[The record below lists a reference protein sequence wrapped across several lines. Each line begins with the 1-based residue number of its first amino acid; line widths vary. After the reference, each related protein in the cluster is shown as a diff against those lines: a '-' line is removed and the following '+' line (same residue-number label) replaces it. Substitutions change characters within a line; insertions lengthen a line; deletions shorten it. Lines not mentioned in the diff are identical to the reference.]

1 MPEKRDWVL
10 SKINQQN
17 NWRKSCI
24 NLIASD
30 NVNSKWVEMAYKSD
44 FSHRYAEGTPY
55 NRYYEGTR
63 FIDEIEDKAN
73 KFFAGQLGGK
83 YADVRPISGAI
94 ANMAAMR
101 AFAKPGDIIASLSV
115 PAGAHSSH
123 QKGGVAGG
131 ILGLNPIK
139 VAFNGKDFELDPDL
153 SSQIIRH
160 TKPKLAIIGA
170 SLIPFPL
177 EIEGI
182 AEACRDVK
190 CKLIYDSAHVF
201 GLIFAGK
208 FQNPFKEGA
217 DLITSSTHKTFPGPQ
232 GGIIIGN
239 LEEEWHEVQ
248 RSIFPRILS
257 NHHLH
262 RIPALLVAGYE
273 MKKFGEAYANQILKN
288 AVALAEAL
296 KEEGFNVCAESRGF
310 TKSHQVVVDVS
321 DLGGGWK
328 VAKALDK
335 VNIVLNKNL
344 LPWDRITRDTLKNP
358 SGIRLGVQ
366 EMTRF
371 GMKES
376 EMKEIARFISRV
388 VIKGESSDRVGQDI
402 KTFRS
407 GFQKIYYTWD
417 D

>member
-1 MPEKRDWVL
+1 MQERDWIF

-24 NLIASD
+24 NLIASE
-30 NVNSKWVEMAYKSD
+30 NVNSKWVENAYASD
-44 FSHRYAEGTPY
+44 FSHRYAEGVPY
-55 NRYYEGTR
+55 ERYYQGTR
-63 FIDEIEDKAN
+63 YIDEIEDKAN
-73 KFFAGQLGGK
+73 KFFAKRFGGK
-83 YADVRPISGAI
+83 YADTRPISGAV

-101 AFAKPGDIIASLSV
+101 AFAAPGDVIASLSV

-123 QKGGVAGG
+123 QRGGVAGG

-139 VAFNGKDFELDPDL
+139 LGFDSKDFRIDPDL
-153 SSQIIRH
+153 SSKIIRH
-160 TKPKLAIIGA
+160 TRPKLAIIGA

-177 EIEGI
+177 ELDGI
-182 AEACRDVK
+182 VDACRDVN

-208 FQNPFKEGA
+208 FQDPFKEGA
-217 DLITSSTHKTFPGPQ
+217 EIITSSTHKTFPGPQ

-239 LEEEWHEVQ
+239 LEDEWREIQ
-248 RSIFPRILS
+248 RSVFPRILS

-273 MKKFGEAYANQILKN
+273 MAEFGEEYSTQILKN
-288 AVALAEAL
+288 AVALAEKL
-296 KEEGFNVCAESRGF
+296 NELGFDVAGEARGF
-310 TKSHQVVVDVS
+310 TKSHQVVVDVNEH
-321 DLGGGWK
+321 GGGWN

-335 VNIVLNKNL
+335 ANIVLNKNL
-344 LPWDRITRDTLKNP
+344 LPWDKISKATLVNP

-371 GMKES
+371 GMKED
-376 EMKEIARFISRV
+376 EMEEIANFISRI
-388 VIKGESSDRVGQDI
+388 VIKGDSPDVVGQDV
-402 KTFRS
+402 KTFRQ
-407 GFQKIYYTWD
+407 GFQKIHYTWD